1 MQQLLEVGA
10 PDKKIYLITDN
21 ARWHHAKAL
30 AELLEE
36 HKDKLTL
43 WFLPPYSPELNPQE
57 RVWRHTRRK
66 VTHNKYFDKKED
78 LINAVESKFL
88 EWRSPNVELSNL
100 CVNKKLP
107 KKSNKD
113 NY

>member
-1 MQQLLEVGA
+1 MSIPGDNSLLLTVV
-10 PDKKIYLITDN
+10 IITLIKGSFKL
-21 ARWHHAKAL
+21 R
-30 AELLEE
+30 LEE